1 MGIPDNGLHGHI
13 ITIWLEQLYMEP
25 GWGGG
30 VQMGF
35 ASYCGRGGGA
45 HSGHGLYIMNLDLP
59 LAFLSPSV
67 AFGLM
72 MLAPW
77 VSLLHF
83 PTGLPIQPPIHVNLS
98 GIHQAPLDNP
108 QDCWQI
114 EQYINM
120 IYNWNENRE
129 AENKSFTAGTFSIWK
144 SYADPSINV
153 A

>member
-1 MGIPDNGLHGHI
+1 MVRTIIHGAR
-13 ITIWLEQLYMEP
+13 MEGRCP
-25 GWGGG
+25 NG
-30 VQMGF
+30 VQHTSIKF
-35 ASYCGRGGGA
+35 ASYCGGGGA
-45 HSGHGLYIMNLDLP
+45 QSGQGLYIMNLDLP